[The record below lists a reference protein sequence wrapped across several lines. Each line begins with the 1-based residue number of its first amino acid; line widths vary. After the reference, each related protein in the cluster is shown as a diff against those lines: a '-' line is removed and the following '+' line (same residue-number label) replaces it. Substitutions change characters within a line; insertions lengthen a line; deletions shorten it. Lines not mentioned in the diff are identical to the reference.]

1 MQCNTESLYTTYIL
15 YNTDSLHNVTLEA
28 GGSQTLTM
36 AWELPTLGPSHGS
49 FIAYSIECQSEG
61 IFTQTN
67 FIIRLE
73 NTTQAEINNVAPFT
87 AYNCC
92 VSLRTSQANS
102 TAICQEQTTLEEG
115 T

>member
-1 MQCNTESLYTTYIL
+1 MICLYST

-61 IFTQTN
+61 IFILTN
-67 FIIRLE
+67 YTLRLQ
-73 NTTQAEINNVAPFT
+73 NTTQTEIKNVAPFT
-87 AYNCC
+87 VYNCC
-92 VSLRTSQANS
+92 VSLQTTQANS
-102 TAICQEQTTLEEG
+102 TAICQEQRTLEGG